1 MHICETFYKKIVEF
15 ILQTFVRN
23 ILYDIRPDLHLVCLG
38 KKMSPKKT
46 CLYYCMKDKYSM
58 WVEIQVTESSKS
70 ATFASPRSALSL
82 TPPRKDILK
91 SKIASP
97 CALFSNQSQGKPF
110 PQQVSRWINAQ
121 MCCKVTE
128 SRSKHEI
135 TQLVLSKSLNT
146 LRETEVEGTLD
157 QSIFIQERIHLSKI
171 VRVTSS
177 PFDVII

>member
-82 TPPRKDILK
+82 TPPPPPGKTFLK
-91 SKIASP
+91 VKLHPHVP
-97 CALFSNQSQGKPF
+97 CFQINLKENPF
-110 PQQVSRWINAQ
+110 
-121 MCCKVTE
+121 
-128 SRSKHEI
+128 RSKSADGSMLKCAVRL
-135 TQLVLSKSLNT
+135 QKADQNMRSLN
-146 LRETEVEGTLD
+146 
-157 QSIFIQERIHLSKI
+157 
-171 VRVTSS
+171 
-177 PFDVII
+177 